1 MGLTEAKKAKKLL
14 NKYAPKGEKLAYINN
29 KEAKLL
35 KKLGGAG
42 IDINGTGIKSYIE
55 YDDSYGSGHA
65 SASSSSSR
73 SDNGGGDNR
82 ENYISQQ
89 YVAPAPA
96 PTPEPEY
103 DTADFAF
110 TTPTESYSEPDTSE
124 DDFVNPLDEFGIKGD
139 VYADTVY
146 DDDDKGD
153 SLYITKKPTVSPTQT
168 MKDEEPYMDY
178 RPGPNYVTAQQL
190 SNLNRGIGDS
200 DERAATLANIQ
211 AINPIQ
217 QPTGILETAGTRLK
231 NFAIDFGL
239 NALTGGLYGRLKT
252 PYKIAQAVDNR
263 FFDDQ
268 IPGITKFAKY
278 NKNPGTGFKDNTFQ
292 SDSDDRPIPKD
303 VITASVQKYSPK
315 LNAEQLNRAITIR
328 DQLQSYAETGRL
340 NEKGQ
345 LTLQQLNNLIE
356 QYQVSV

>member
-65 SASSSSSR
+65 SASSSSSG

-96 PTPEPEY
+96 PAPTPEPEY

-110 TTPTESYSEPDTSE
+110 TTPSPSPQPDISGDDQEEDVAQMMVSMGITPDNAPTVSTLPDAE
-124 DDFVNPLDEFGIKGD
+124 DDGESLYTKTIQINPVDEFGIKGS
-139 VYADTVY
+139 VYANT
-146 DDDDKGD
+146 GF
-153 SLYITKKPTVSPTQT
+153 TPVS
-168 MKDEEPYMDY
+168 
-178 RPGPNYVTAQQL
+178 GPNVTYDTIA
-190 SNLNRGIGDS
+190 NLPPPQPKGILQTIGGGLKT
-200 DERAATLANIQ
+200 AAKVALPFVAPAFLPASLAKGYTTYNQAKTIANLANKVGLTDRTL
-211 AINPIQ
+211 
-217 QPTGILETAGTRLK
+217 PT
-231 NFAIDFGL
+231 
-239 NALTGGLYGRLKT
+239 LTEL
-252 PYKIAQAVDNR
+252 
-263 FFDDQ
+263 
-268 IPGITKFAKY
+268 AKY

-303 VITASVQKYSPK
+303 VITANVQKFSPK
-315 LNAEQLNRAITIR
+315 FNPEQINKAITFR
-328 DQLQSYAETGRL
+328 DQLQSYAEIGRL